1 MVKELLENFN
11 PLEHKSWLIAA
22 AAFIAFVVALSSYPA
37 IINVAK
43 AKNLMDASEDRS
55 SHTGTVPNLGGIGIY
70 IGIVVAMTI
79 TGAVLDTKSL
89 LLILG
94 SITLLFFLG
103 LKDDIL
109 ILSPRKKFTGQLL
122 AALLLIV
129 FTDTR
134 ILGFSGLFDITI
146 MPYWVSVG
154 FTLFVY
160 LLIINALNLID
171 GIDGLAGGLA
181 LMATLAFAYV
191 FQSYKDISMLV
202 LCGATVGAL
211 LPFLY
216 LNFSKRNKMFMGDT
230 GSMILGFILAVF
242 AVRFINSSQTNVG
255 STYAAASPVVVLA
268 FLFFPLLDT
277 LRIFFIRLVIH
288 KKSPFVADKNHIHH
302 RFLEFGFSHIKITAI
317 ILGINSAIIVM
328 ALHYSYLDIHVQLAL
343 VLGSGTVLYSMYFI
357 YRWLGALKTKEKL
370 SLPKDWWSL
379 ALVQITLWILEM
391 RLYLRLR

>member
-1 MVKELLENFN
+1 MIKELLENFN
-11 PLEHKSWLIAA
+11 PQYYKDWFIYVS
-22 AAFIAFVVALSSYPA
+22 AFISFVVAASSYPA
-37 IINVAK
+37 IINVAR
-43 AKNLMDASEDRS
+43 AKHLMDTPGDRS
-55 SHTGTVPNLGGIGIY
+55 SHTGTIPNLGGIGIY
-70 IGIVVAMTI
+70 LSIVVAITI

-94 SITLLFFLG
+94 GITILFFLG

-134 ILGFSGLFDITI
+134 ISSCSGLLNITI

-160 LLIINALNLID
+160 LLIINAFNLID

-181 LMATLAFAYV
+181 LLATIAFGYV
-191 FQSYKDISMLV
+191 FYVYDDISMVV
-202 LCGATVGAL
+202 LAAAVVGAL
-211 LPFLY
+211 VPFLY
-216 LNFSKRNKMFMGDT
+216 INFSKQNKMFMGDT

-242 AVRFINSSQTNVG
+242 AVRFIDSSEHSVTSAYHN
-255 STYAAASPVVVLA
+255 ASPILVLS

-288 KKSPFVADKNHIHH
+288 KKSPFAADKNHLHH
-302 RFLEFGFSHIKITAI
+302 RFLSMGFSHMQTTI
-317 ILGINSAIIVM
+317 IIVSINAVLIVISFLCASLNIHAQLGI
-328 ALHYSYLDIHVQLAL
+328 LLA
-343 VLGSGTVLYSMYFI
+343 SGTFMYSFYFN
-357 YRWLGALKTKEKL
+357 YVWLRGLNNKDSSSSKEVKE
-370 SLPKDWWSL
+370 
-379 ALVQITLWILEM
+379 V
-391 RLYLRLR
+391 